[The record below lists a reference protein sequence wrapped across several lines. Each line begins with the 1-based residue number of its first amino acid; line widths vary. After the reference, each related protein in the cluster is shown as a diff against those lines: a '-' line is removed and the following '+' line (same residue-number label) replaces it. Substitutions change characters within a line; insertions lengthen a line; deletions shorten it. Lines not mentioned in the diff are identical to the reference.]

1 MRYSKELKETVL
13 RRMMP
18 PANEAVSALAEEFN
32 VTVATLYAW
41 RRQAQASGVVAPGND
56 RAAEDWSAES
66 KLAAVFETA
75 SLSEIEVA
83 EYCRAKGLY
92 REQLEQWK
100 AQALAGF
107 SPTRRSLESA
117 SAHLQSQRLRKLE
130 RELRRKDRALA
141 EAAAL
146 LVLSKK
152 ASAIWGDEE
161 Q

>member
-18 PANEAVSALAEEFN
+18 PSNESIATLADEFN
-32 VTVATLYAW
+32 ITTATLYAW
-41 RRQAQASGVVAPGND
+41 RRAAQASGVAAPGNERVSD
-56 RAAEDWSAES
+56 DWSAES
-66 KLAAVFETA
+66 KLAVVLETA
-75 SLSEIEVA
+75 SFCEAQLA

-92 REQLEQWK
+92 REQIEQWK

-107 SPTRRSLESA
+107 SPVRRA
-117 SAHLQSQRLRKLE
+117 ADTVSQQMQNKRLRKLE
-130 RELRRKDRALA
+130 SELRRKDRALA

-161 Q
+161 K

>member
-18 PANEAVSALAEEFN
+18 PSNESIATLAEEFN
-32 VTVATLYAW
+32 ITSATLYAW
-41 RRQAQASGVVAPGND
+41 RREAQAGGVVAPGND
-56 RAAEDWSAES
+56 RVSEAWSAES
-66 KLAAVFETA
+66 KLAVVLETA
-75 SLSEIEVA
+75 SLSEAEIA

-92 REQLEQWK
+92 REQIAQWK
-100 AQALAGF
+100 TQALAGF
-107 SPTRRSLESA
+107 APARPAADSVSQQMQSKRLRQLES
-117 SAHLQSQRLRKLE
+117 
-130 RELRRKDRALA
+130 ELRRKDRALA

-161 Q
+161 R

>member
-18 PANEAVSALAEEFN
+18 PTSEPVAALAEEFN
-32 VTVATLYAW
+32 ITVATLYAW

-56 RAAEDWSAES
+56 RATEDWSPES

-75 SLSEIEVA
+75 GLSEVEVA

-100 AQALAGF
+100 VQALAGF
-107 SPTRRSLESA
+107 SPARRAADSTR
-117 SAHLQSQRLRKLE
+117 
-130 RELRRKDRALA
+130 
-141 EAAAL
+141 
-146 LVLSKK
+146 
-152 ASAIWGDEE
+152 
-161 Q
+161 